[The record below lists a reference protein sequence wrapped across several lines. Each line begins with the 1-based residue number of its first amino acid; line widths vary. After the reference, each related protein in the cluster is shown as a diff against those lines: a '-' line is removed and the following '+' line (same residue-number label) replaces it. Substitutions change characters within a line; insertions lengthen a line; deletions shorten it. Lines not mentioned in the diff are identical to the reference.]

1 MKTLIINGSPRKN
14 GDTGALINALT
25 ARLEGE
31 IKTVTWRD
39 DISPCLDCRWCWDN
53 DGCCVND
60 GMQEVYE
67 YWRDCDN
74 VVLASPIW
82 FSSLSGPALNIAS
95 RFQTSFMARFRR
107 KIPSPATKN
116 GVLIFTGGQPGTEEA
131 PEKSARIILRNM
143 NVKTP
148 LVAVIKSMNT
158 DNLPAKDDKAALA
171 AAESAAEELNRLG
184 K

>member
-1 MKTLIINGSPRKN
+1 MKTLIINGSPRRG
-14 GDTGALINALT
+14 GDTEVLINALT
-25 ARLEGE
+25 ANLKGE
-31 IKTVTWRD
+31 IRTVSWKD
-39 DISPCLDCRWCWDN
+39 DISPCIDCRWCWNN
-53 DGCCVND
+53 DGCALQD
-60 GMQEVYE
+60 DMQDIYE

-95 RFQTSFMARFRR
+95 RFQPSFMARSRR

-158 DNLPAKDDKAALA
+158 DNVPARDDMAALA
-171 AAESAAEELNRLG
+171 AAEAAALALNALE
-184 K
+184 